1 MLNIF
6 IALSCFVLQ
15 RSKTKQNVILGRLGM
30 ANINRIERILEGF
43 DPVSNG
49 LDNDFVLTKLTAMKG
64 CGCKV
69 PRDVLLQLLQTFKTD
84 LVINKEE
91 VDIGLDSCVIPL
103 RHPGLRLVQTTDF
116 FYPLVDDPYIMGRI
130 TCANVLSDLY
140 AMGVSECD
148 NMLMLLG
155 VAVDLNESQ
164 RDIIVRLFIQGFKD
178 AAEEADTKIRG
189 GQTVRCPWLLLGGVA
204 TSVAHESEII
214 KVDRAVPGDVLVLTK
229 PIGGQVAVNSYEWIK
244 KNNGKIK
251 ELDLDS
257 SKIQKAFKQVCEQMS
272 RLNRNAA
279 KLLHKYEAHS
289 STDVTGFGLLGH
301 AENLARVQNNP
312 VEFQIETLPIIEY
325 MDEISDRM
333 IEKGG
338 EGFRLFEG
346 RSAETSGGLL
356 VAMSEENAKKYIAE
370 LSLIDNAPAWIIG
383 HVIKK
388 TSDSVARI
396 IPSALRLSISSSL

>member
-1 MLNIF
+1 MT
-6 IALSCFVLQ
+6 S
-15 RSKTKQNVILGRLGM
+15 
-30 ANINRIERILEGF
+30 INRIERILEGF
-43 DPVSNG
+43 DPVKNG
-49 LDNDFVLTKLTAMKG
+49 LDGDFVLTKLTAMKG

-84 LVINKEE
+84 LVINNDEI
-91 VDIGLDSCVIPL
+91 DIGLDSCVIPL

-155 VAVDLNESQ
+155 IAVDLNETQ

-178 AAEEADTKIRG
+178 AADEADTKIRG

-204 TSVAHESEII
+204 SSVAHESEII

-244 KNNGKIK
+244 NNKGKIE
-251 ELDLDS
+251 ELGLDS
-257 SKIQKAFKQVCEQMS
+257 SKIRKAFQQVCEQMS

-279 KLLHKYEAHS
+279 KILHKYEAHS
-289 STDVTGFGLLGH
+289 STDVTGFGLFGH
-301 AENLARVQNNP
+301 SENLARVQKQQ
-312 VEFQIETLPIIEY
+312 VEFVIEKLPIIEY
-325 MDEISDRM
+325 MDEIADRM

-338 EGFRLFEG
+338 EGFRLFQG

-356 VAMSEENAKKYIAE
+356 VAMSMENAQKYITE
-370 LSLIDNAPAWIIG
+370 LSALDNAPAWIVG
-383 HVIKK
+383 RVIAK
-388 TSDSVARI
+388 TTDSFASIAPDVV
-396 IPSALRLSISSSL
+396 RLSIPSSI

>member
-1 MLNIF
+1 MTSID
-6 IALSCFVLQ
+6 
-15 RSKTKQNVILGRLGM
+15 
-30 ANINRIERILEGF
+30 RIERILEGF

-49 LDNDFVLTKLTAMKG
+49 LESDFVLTKLTAMKG

-84 LVINKEE
+84 LVINDEE

-155 VAVDLNESQ
+155 VSVDLNEVQ

-178 AAEEADTKIRG
+178 AADEADTKIRG

-204 TSVAHESEII
+204 TSVVHESEII

-229 PIGGQVAVNSYEWIK
+229 PIGGQVAVNSYEWMK
-244 KNNGKIK
+244 KQNGKLE
-251 ELDLDS
+251 ELNLDPL
-257 SKIQKAFKQVCEQMS
+257 KIHKAFKQACEQMS

-279 KLLHKYEAHS
+279 KLLHKFEAHS
-289 STDVTGFGLLGH
+289 STDVTGFGILGH
-301 AENLARVQNNP
+301 AENLARVQKQP
-312 VEFQIETLPIIEY
+312 VEFVIEKLPIIEY
-325 MDEISDRM
+325 MDEIVERM
-333 IEKGG
+333 IANGG

-356 VAMSEENAKKYIAE
+356 VAMTEGNAKSYISE
-370 LSLIDNAPAWIIG
+370 LSSVDNSPAWIIG
-383 HVIKK
+383 RVIQK
-388 TSDSVARI
+388 TTESVARV
-396 IPSALRLSISSSL
+396 IPNAVRQSVPYSL

>member
-1 MLNIF
+1 
-6 IALSCFVLQ
+6 
-15 RSKTKQNVILGRLGM
+15 M
-30 ANINRIERILEGF
+30 ATINRIERILEGF

-84 LVINKEE
+84 LVINNDE

-155 VAVDLNESQ
+155 VAVDLKETE

-178 AAEEADTKIRG
+178 AADEANTKIRG

-214 KVDRAVPGDVLVLTK
+214 KVDRSVPGDVLVLTK
-229 PIGGQVAVNSYEWIK
+229 PIGGQVAVNSYEWMKK
-244 KNNGKIK
+244 KNGKVE
-251 ELDLDS
+251 ELGLDT
-257 SKIQKAFKQVCEQMS
+257 SKVQKAFKQVCEQMS
-272 RLNRNAA
+272 RLNLNAA

-301 AENLARVQNNP
+301 AENLARVQKHP
-312 VEFQIETLPIIEY
+312 VEFVIDQLPIIEY
-325 MDEISDRM
+325 MAEIASRL
-333 IEKGG
+333 IVNGG

-356 VAMSEENAKKYIAE
+356 VAMSEQNAKKYISE
-370 LSLIDNAPAWIIG
+370 LSSLDNSPAWIIG
-383 HVIKK
+383 RVIEK
-388 TSDSVARI
+388 TTDSVARI
-396 IPSALRLSISSSL
+396 IPNATRLSIPSSL

>member
-1 MLNIF
+1 
-6 IALSCFVLQ
+6 
-15 RSKTKQNVILGRLGM
+15 M
-30 ANINRIERILEGF
+30 ASINRIERILEGF
-43 DPVSNG
+43 DPVING
-49 LDNDFVLTKLTAMKG
+49 LDDDFVLTKLTAMKG

-69 PRDVLLQLLQTFKTD
+69 PRDVLLQLLKTFKTD
-84 LVINKEE
+84 LVINNDE

-155 VAVDLNESQ
+155 VAVDLSETQ

-178 AAEEADTKIRG
+178 AADEADTKIRG

-204 TSVAHESEII
+204 TSVVHESEII
-214 KVDRAVPGDVLVLTK
+214 KVDQAVPGDVLVLTK
-229 PIGGQVAVNSYEWIK
+229 PIGGQVAVNSYEWMK
-244 KNNGKIK
+244 TNNGKIE
-251 ELDLDS
+251 ELGLDPC
-257 SKIQKAFKQVCEQMS
+257 KIQTAFKQVCEQMS

-279 KLLHKYEAHS
+279 RLLHKYEAHS

-301 AENLARVQNNP
+301 AENLARVQKQP
-312 VEFQIETLPIIEY
+312 VEFIIEQLPIIEY
-325 MDEISDRM
+325 MSDIADSM
-333 IEKGG
+333 IQKGG
-338 EGFRLFEG
+338 EGFRLFQG

-356 VAMSEENAKKYIAE
+356 VAMSEDNAKEYISE
-370 LSLIDNAPAWIIG
+370 LSLIDNAPAWIVG
-383 HVIKK
+383 QVIKK
-388 TSDSVARI
+388 TTDSVARI
-396 IPSALRLSISSSL
+396 VPNAVRLSIHSSI

>member
-1 MLNIF
+1 
-6 IALSCFVLQ
+6 
-15 RSKTKQNVILGRLGM
+15 M
-30 ANINRIERILEGF
+30 ASINLIERILEGF
-43 DPVSNG
+43 DPVGNG

-69 PRDVLLQLLQTFKTD
+69 PRDVLLQLLETFKTD
-84 LVINKEE
+84 LVINNEE

-155 VAVDLNESQ
+155 VAVALTESQ

-178 AAEEADTKIRG
+178 AADEADTKIRG

-204 TSVAHESEII
+204 TSVANESEII

-244 KNNGKIK
+244 KNNGKI
-251 ELDLDS
+251 EEFGLDS
-257 SKIQKAFKQVCEQMS
+257 AKIMTAFKQVCEQMC

-289 STDVTGFGLLGH
+289 STDVTGFGILGH
-301 AENLARVQNNP
+301 AENLARVQKQP
-312 VEFQIETLPIIEY
+312 VEFIIEKLPIIEY
-325 MDEISDRM
+325 MDEIVDKM
-333 IEKGG
+333 IATGG

-356 VAMSEENAKKYIAE
+356 IAMSEKNAKEYIQE
-370 LSLIDNAPAWIIG
+370 LHSLDRAPAWIIG
-383 HVIKK
+383 RVAAK
-388 TSDSVARI
+388 TNDSVARI
-396 IPSALRLSISSSL
+396 IPNVLRQSISSSL

>member
-1 MLNIF
+1 M
-6 IALSCFVLQ
+6 
-15 RSKTKQNVILGRLGM
+15 TT
-30 ANINRIERILEGF
+30 INRIERILEGF
-43 DPVSNG
+43 DPVSHG
-49 LDNDFVLTKLTAMKG
+49 LDEQFVLTKLTAMKG

-69 PRDVLLQLLQTFKTD
+69 PRDILLQLLQTFKTD
-84 LVINKEE
+84 LVINNDE
-91 VDIGLDSCVIPL
+91 VDIGLDSCVVPL

-116 FYPLVDDPYIMGRI
+116 FYPLVDDPYIMGRV

-155 VAVDLNESQ
+155 VAIDLDESQ

-178 AAEEADTKIRG
+178 AADEADTKIRG

-204 TSVAHESEII
+204 TSVVHESEII
-214 KVDRAVPGDVLVLTK
+214 KVDQAVPGDVLVLTK

-244 KNNGKIK
+244 KNNGKVEELALDPSRIK
-251 ELDLDS
+251 
-257 SKIQKAFKQVCEQMS
+257 KTFKQVCEQMS

-279 KLLHKYEAHS
+279 KLLHKYEAHA

-301 AENLARVQNNP
+301 AENLSRVQKEP
-312 VEFQIETLPIIEY
+312 VEFVIETLPIIEY
-325 MDEISDRM
+325 MDEISAKM

-356 VAMSEENAKKYIAE
+356 ISMSEANAKKYIEE
-370 LSLIDNAPAWIIG
+370 LSALDGAPAWLIG
-383 HVIKK
+383 RVVVKQ
-388 TSDSVARI
+388 TDSIARIVPDVARI
-396 IPSALRLSISSSL
+396 SVPSPI

>member
-1 MLNIF
+1 
-6 IALSCFVLQ
+6 
-15 RSKTKQNVILGRLGM
+15 M
-30 ANINRIERILEGF
+30 ASINLIERILEGF
-43 DPVSNG
+43 DPVGNG

-69 PRDVLLQLLQTFKTD
+69 PRDVLLQLLETFKTD
-84 LVINKEE
+84 LVINNEE

-155 VAVDLNESQ
+155 VAVDLTETQ

-178 AAEEADTKIRG
+178 AADEADTKIRG

-204 TSVAHESEII
+204 TSVANESEII
-214 KVDRAVPGDVLVLTK
+214 KPLEGSRCKLLRMDK
-229 PIGGQVAVNSYEWIK
+229 EKY
-244 KNNGKIK
+244 GKI
-251 ELDLDS
+251 EEFGLVS
-257 SKIQKAFKQVCEQMS
+257 AKIMTAFKQVCEQMC

-289 STDVTGFGLLGH
+289 STDVTGFGILGH
-301 AENLARVQNNP
+301 AENLARVQKQP
-312 VEFQIETLPIIEY
+312 VEFIIEKLPIIEY
-325 MDEISDRM
+325 MDEIADKM
-333 IEKGG
+333 IAAGG

-356 VAMSEENAKKYIAE
+356 IAMSEKNAKEYIQE
-370 LSLIDNAPAWIIG
+370 LHSLDRAPAWIIG
-383 HVIKK
+383 RVAAK
-388 TSDSVARI
+388 TNDSVARI
-396 IPSALRLSISSSL
+396 IPNVLRQSISSSL

>member
-1 MLNIF
+1 MT
-6 IALSCFVLQ
+6 A
-15 RSKTKQNVILGRLGM
+15 
-30 ANINRIERILEGF
+30 INRVERIMEGF
-43 DPVSNG
+43 DPKIHG
-49 LDNDFVLTKLTAMKG
+49 LDEDFVLTKLTKMKG

-84 LVINKEE
+84 LVINNDE

-116 FYPLVDDPYIMGRI
+116 FYPLVDDPYIMGRV

-178 AAEEADTKIRG
+178 AADEAETKIRG

-204 TSVAHESEII
+204 TSVAHETEII

-229 PIGGQVAVNSYEWIK
+229 PIGGQVAVNSYEWL
-244 KNNGKIK
+244 KNKNGKIE
-251 ELDLDS
+251 ELNLDE
-257 SKIQKAFKQVCEQMS
+257 SKIRKAFKQVCEQMS

-279 KLLHKYEAHS
+279 KLLHKYEAHA

-301 AENLARVQNNP
+301 AENLARVQKEN
-312 VEFQIETLPIIEY
+312 VEFVIDKLPIIEY
-325 MDEISDRM
+325 MDEIADRM
-333 IEKGG
+333 IENGG

-356 VAMSEENAKKYIAE
+356 VALSERSAKAYIDE
-370 LSLIDNAPAWIIG
+370 LSSLDHAPAWIIG
-383 HVIKK
+383 RVVEK
-388 TSDSVARI
+388 SDDSVARI
-396 IPSALRLSISSSL
+396 VGDAIRQSIISPL